1 MRSGGQETGESLEW
15 PSPFSAPPA
24 YLECQLHED
33 DAPRQCPLQV
43 VGGHWRASA
52 LQKGKRWVHGQS
64 LWVHQPWSRE
74 EVPWVSDYNGIRLG
88 STTSV
93 ITQGK

>member
-52 LQKGKRWVHGQS
+52 LKKGKMKGEKKERKE
-64 LWVHQPWSRE
+64 RKRKNI
-74 EVPWVSDYNGIRLG
+74 YIKRRY
-88 STTSV
+88 
-93 ITQGK
+93 ITIMQTEGKRDIS